1 MSLTA
6 TRIDRQP
13 AFVLHRRAYRESSF
27 LLDLFTR
34 DHGRVAAVA
43 RGMRAPRRGAAT
55 AQPLQPL
62 LVAWSGRTELK
73 TLGTAEAAAGA
84 FVLAGER
91 LYSALYVNELL
102 LRLLPPQDPHPVLF
116 EAYVALLAELAGGE
130 ALEPPLRRFELRL
143 LRELG
148 YGIALDHDTG
158 TGGVLEPAAAY
169 AFDPAGGFRRADAAA
184 LAQAYPGHVLAAI
197 AREDF
202 SDPLT
207 RRHAKRLL
215 RAALAELLG
224 PRPLRSRSYFA
235 ARSPADGGQ

>member
-1 MSLTA
+1 MTG
-6 TRIDRQP
+6 TRIDHQP

-27 LLDLFTR
+27 LLELLTR
-34 DHGRVAAVA
+34 DCGRVAAVA
-43 RGMRAPRRGAAT
+43 RGVRGSRRGAA
-55 AQPLQPL
+55 AACQPLQPL

-84 FVLAGER
+84 FVLGGER

-102 LRLLPPQDPHPVLF
+102 LRLLPPQDPHPALF
-116 EAYVALLAELAGGE
+116 ESYVALLAELAGAE
-130 ALEPPLRRFELRL
+130 ELEPPLRRFELRL

-148 YGIALDHDTG
+148 YGIALDHDSA
-158 TGGVLEPAAAY
+158 TGGVLEPAAQY
-169 AFDPAGGFRRADAAA
+169 VFDPAGGFRRADPAAPA
-184 LAQAYPGHVLAAI
+184 PAFPGHVLAAI

-202 SDPLT
+202 SDPVT

-224 PRPLRSRSYFA
+224 PRPLLSRSYFA
-235 ARSPADGGQ
+235 ARPPADAGE